1 MSFGCKR
8 CAARDALNPDW
19 APRLRIP
26 GRCTFLLAFYCG
38 ITGELVTGA
47 WAIYSRVSLK
57 DDSQTVANQKLDLKK
72 WAKGIHVRAQWF
84 EERRSTR
91 DRRPVKEEVL
101 RLIRTGQ
108 LEGLVVWS
116 LDRWGRDMTELVM
129 ELDEFSRR
137 KFTFI
142 SLRDGISLDS
152 ASGMLHAHILAAF
165 ANFERERIRERTLAG
180 IRRAR
185 TQRKIPGRHPDH
197 CGCGVSGHHGRVKP
211 RFKGM
216 TFVGWDYPGGR
227 FVPVKSERVKAVVGG
242 LPP

>member
-1 MSFGCKR
+1 MT
-8 CAARDALNPDW
+8 
-19 APRLRIP
+19 PR
-26 GRCTFLLAFYCG
+26 
-38 ITGELVTGA
+38 

-72 WAKGIHVRAQWF
+72 WAKDIHVKAQWF
-84 EERRSTR
+84 EEKRSTR

-211 RFKGM
+211 RFNGM
-216 TFVGWDYPGGR
+216 TFVGWEYPGGR
-227 FVPVKSERVKAVVGG
+227 FVPAKSERATAVVGG
-242 LPP
+242 SSP